1 MGMIEYRRLKERF
14 DFAKK
19 TLRDVQDAMSGH
31 SLVCADNYEASADT
45 IYGLCDIFRVA
56 PEMVQIVEDKE
67 VIIFHYGDE
76 PEDRIPIT
84 HKDNIARDII
94 AYFQRKVVAANKEIS
109 DLIFDERGIR
119 KKEYMNEI
127 L

>member
-1 MGMIEYRRLKERF
+1 MSLIEYRRLKKRL
-14 DFAKK
+14 DFCEKLLK
-19 TLRDVQDAMSGH
+19 DVQDAMSGH

-45 IYGLCDIFRVA
+45 IYGLCEIFHVA

-67 VIIFHYGDE
+67 VVIFHYGDE

-94 AYFQRKVVAANKEIS
+94 GYFHNKVVAVNKEIS

-119 KKEYMNEI
+119 KQEYMNEI

>member
-1 MGMIEYRRLKERF
+1 MSMVEYRRLKKRF
-14 DFAKK
+14 DFCKK
-19 TLRDVQDAMSGH
+19 LLEDVQDAMSGH
-31 SLVCADNYEASADT
+31 GLVSADNYKASADT
-45 IYGLCDIFRVA
+45 IYGLCDIFHVA
-56 PEMVQIVEDKE
+56 PEMVQIVEGKE

-84 HKDNIARDII
+84 HKNNIARDII

-109 DLIFDERGIR
+109 ALIYDERGIIKR
-119 KKEYMNEI
+119 EYMNEI

>member
-1 MGMIEYRRLKERF
+1 MGMAEYRRLKERLNIQ
-14 DFAKK
+14 KK
-19 TLRDVQDAMSGH
+19 LLKNVQEAMSGH
-31 SLVCADNYEASADT
+31 GLVCADNYKASADT
-45 IYGLCDIFRVA
+45 IYGLCDIFHVA
-56 PEMVQIVEDKE
+56 PEMVQIVDDKE

-84 HKDNIARDII
+84 HKNNIARDII
-94 AYFQRKVVAANKEIS
+94 GYFHNKVVAVNKEIS

-119 KKEYMNEI
+119 KKEYINEK

>member
-1 MGMIEYRRLKERF
+1 MVEYRRLKERF
-14 DFAKK
+14 NLADKL
-19 TLRDVQDAMSGH
+19 LRDVQDAMSGH

-45 IYGLCDIFRVA
+45 IYGLCEIFHVA

-84 HKDNIARDII
+84 HKNNIARDII
-94 AYFQRKVVAANKEIS
+94 GYFHNKVVAANNEI
-109 DLIFDERGIR
+109 DKLIFDERGIR
-119 KKEYMNEI
+119 KKEYMNEK

>member
-1 MGMIEYRRLKERF
+1 MGMIEYRRLKKRF
-14 DFAKK
+14 DLANKL
-19 TLRDVQDAMSGH
+19 LRDVQDAMSGH

-76 PEDRIPIT
+76 PEDKIPIT
-84 HKDNIARDII
+84 HKNNIARDII
-94 AYFQRKVVAANKEIS
+94 GYFHNKVVAANKEIS
-109 DLIFDERGIR
+109 NLIFDERGFR

>member
-1 MGMIEYRRLKERF
+1 MGMIKYMRVKERF
-14 DFAKK
+14 DLAKK
-19 TLRDVQDAMSGH
+19 PCRDVQGGMSGH
-31 SLVCADNYEASADT
+31 GLVCADDYEASADT
-45 IYGLCDIFRVA
+45 IYGLCDIFHVA
-56 PEMVQIVEDKE
+56 PEMVQIIEDKE

-76 PEDRIPIT
+76 PEDRISIT

-94 AYFQRKVVAANKEIS
+94 GYFHNKVVAANKEI
-109 DLIFDERGIR
+109 DKLIFDERGIR

>member
-1 MGMIEYRRLKERF
+1 MSMVEYRLLKKRF
-14 DFAKK
+14 DFCKK
-19 TLRDVQDAMSGH
+19 LLEDVQDAMSGH
-31 SLVCADNYEASADT
+31 DLVSADNHKASADT
-45 IYGLCDIFRVA
+45 IYGLCDIFHVA
-56 PEMVQIVEDKE
+56 PEMVQIVEGKE

-109 DLIFDERGIR
+109 ALIYDERGIIKR
-119 KKEYMNEI
+119 EYMNEI

>member
-1 MGMIEYRRLKERF
+1 MSMIEYRRLKKRLVSCE
-14 DFAKK
+14 KLLK
-19 TLRDVQDAMSGH
+19 DVQDAMSGH

-84 HKDNIARDII
+84 HKGNIARDII
-94 AYFQRKVVAANKEIS
+94 GYFHNKVVAANQEI
-109 DLIFDERGIR
+109 DKLIFDERGIR
-119 KKEYMNEI
+119 KKEYMNEK
-127 L
+127 

>member
-1 MGMIEYRRLKERF
+1 MGMAEYRRLKERLNIQ
-14 DFAKK
+14 KK
-19 TLRDVQDAMSGH
+19 LLKNVQEAMSGRG
-31 SLVCADNYEASADT
+31 LVCADNYKASADT
-45 IYGLCDIFRVA
+45 IYGLCDIFHVA
-56 PEMVQIVEDKE
+56 PGMVQIVDDKE

-84 HKDNIARDII
+84 HKNNIARDII
-94 AYFQRKVVAANKEIS
+94 GYFHNKVVAVNKEIS

-119 KKEYMNEI
+119 KKEYINEK